1 MKKKII
7 VNGLFMIMFLLG
19 FLVMTYPF
27 YINELNNVISQYN
40 MRSYQ
45 KEDDKIYSQ
54 QAKEFRERN
63 SQLSEEGIHIGGDPF
78 DESSDNN
85 HKVDKKKYLI
95 GKINIPKL
103 SIQLPLFGITTPYLL
118 EYGATVLDG
127 TSLPVGG
134 ENTHSVISA
143 HRGLPNR
150 ELFTNLTSLK
160 ENDVFLIELKDDTLA
175 YQVESIKVV
184 TPDQTDSIEI
194 VPGEDLVTLLT
205 CTPYM
210 VNTHRLLV
218 TGHRIEYTEKVKK
231 DENGGNKIRL
241 LKMYGIIIL
250 LLLFLLTTFIYIVKT
265 ITMFILSK
273 KNMTLSVRVFSK
285 DFDSPF
291 IVSLYSKNGHH
302 PMYRDGTV
310 YEHKVYSDDIVTF
323 KNIPR
328 GLYRLKIN
336 DTLTTNQLGIR
347 KIKQTQLFIFNKN
360 KKYTKK
366 RYGKYEIE
374 VI

>member
-19 FLVMTYPF
+19 FLIMTYPF

-40 MRSYQ
+40 MQSYQ
-45 KEDDKIYSQ
+45 KEDAKIYGQ
-54 QAKEFRERN
+54 QVKEYKERN
-63 SQLSEEGIHIGGDPF
+63 SQLSQDGIHIGGDPF

-85 HKVDKKKYLI
+85 QIVDKKKYLI

-103 SIQLPLFGITTPYLL
+103 SIQLPIFKRTTPYLL

-150 ELFTNLTSLK
+150 ELFTNLPSLK
-160 ENDVFLIELKDDTLA
+160 ENDVFLIELKNNTLA

-184 TPDQTDSIEI
+184 TPEQTDSIEI
-194 VPGEDLVTLLT
+194 EPGKDLVTLLT

-218 TGHRIEYTEKVKK
+218 TGHRIEYTEKVKE

-241 LKMYGIIIL
+241 LKMYGIILL
-250 LLLFLLTTFIYIVKT
+250 LLLFLCITFIYIVRT
-265 ITMFILSK
+265 ISIFILSK
-273 KNMTLSVRVFSK
+273 KSMTLSVRVFSE
-285 DFDSPF
+285 DCDSPI
-291 IVSLYSKNGHH
+291 IVSLYSENGRY
-302 PMYRDGTV
+302 PLYREDTV
-310 YEHKVYSDDIVTF
+310 YEHKVYSDDIVVF

-328 GLYRLKIN
+328 GLYCLKIN
-336 DTLTTNQLGIR
+336 DTLTNQLGVR
-347 KIKQTQLFIFNKN
+347 KIKQKKSFIFYKN

-374 VI
+374 II